1 MIYEEVTT
9 GSRTRRTL
17 TGAARILFELKLDGP
32 LIIGLALVAV
42 YGLIILYSASGQSLI
57 VIYRTLGRLAL
68 GTAAMLLLAQ
78 VNPNFLRRT
87 SPWLYNWRLPAV
99 RRVWRGTHR
108 QRRAALARSGN
119 HPLPAVGNHEARGAD
134 DGRVVSA

>member
-17 TGAARILFELKLDGP
+17 TGAARVLFALKLDGP

-42 YGLIILYSASGQSLI
+42 YGLLILYSASGQSLPT
-57 VIYRTLGRLAL
+57 VYRTIGRLAL
-68 GTAAMLLLAQ
+68 GTIAMLVLAQ

-87 SPWLYNWRLPAV
+87 SPFLYLFGIFLLLIV
-99 RRVWRGTHR
+99 
-108 QRRAALARSGN
+108 
-119 HPLPAVGNHEARGAD
+119 VGVGHIAKAT
-134 DGRVVSA
+134 